1 MRPKAELLTLYSSP
15 CNIRYPPSYPLLCL
29 AAQYS
34 QRAYSKPSRNER
46 ETHVEASWRLG
57 TKAMV
62 IQSVP
67 IDERNLVIFAI
78 RGTQTFMDWAIN
90 LNSAPVSPEGFLVS
104 LATCRATE
112 VGAGEPRTH
121 FSHLRRMMLEIYAIL
136 AFYRWRAKWLDRFML
151 AYALCWRKILQEAAI
166 L

>member
-1 MRPKAELLTLYSSP
+1 
-15 CNIRYPPSYPLLCL
+15 
-29 AAQYS
+29 
-34 QRAYSKPSRNER
+34 
-46 ETHVEASWRLG
+46 
-57 TKAMV
+57 MV

-104 LATCRATE
+104 LATYRA
-112 VGAGEPRTH
+112 PNRISNSYISIH
-121 FSHLRRMMLEIYAIL
+121 RMIREIYAIL
-136 AFYRWRAKWLDRFML
+136 AFYRWRVKWSGLFML
-151 AYALCWRKILQEAAI
+151 AYALCLRKILQEAAI